1 MKVSKEDLKEL
12 FEQRSEE
19 YLSAFNVTLQ
29 RLKEKT
35 YNLFDEKNDPMILE
49 KYLEFI
55 FGLNSD
61 ISKMIEKEEL
71 IKSQTTTSSGGL
83 HHA

>member
-61 ISKMIEKEEL
+61 AL
-71 IKSQTTTSSGGL
+71 
-83 HHA
+83 

>member
-55 FGLNSD
+55 
-61 ISKMIEKEEL
+61 K
-71 IKSQTTTSSGGL
+71 
-83 HHA
+83 

>member
-1 MKVSKEDLKEL
+1 MKVSKEDLKQL

-35 YNLFDEKNDPMILE
+35 QNLFDEKNDPMILE

-55 FGLNSD
+55 YELNSD

-71 IKSQTTTSSGGL
+71 IN
-83 HHA
+83 

>member
-55 FGLNSD
+55 FGLN
-61 ISKMIEKEEL
+61 
-71 IKSQTTTSSGGL
+71 
-83 HHA
+83 

>member
-55 FGLNSD
+55 FGLNLD

-71 IKSQTTTSSGGL
+71 IN
-83 HHA
+83 

>member
-1 MKVSKEDLKEL
+1 MKVSKEDLKGL

-71 IKSQTTTSSGGL
+71 IN
-83 HHA
+83 

>member
-49 KYLEFI
+49 KYLEFV

-71 IKSQTTTSSGGL
+71 IN
-83 HHA
+83 

>member
-1 MKVSKEDLKEL
+1 
-12 FEQRSEE
+12 
-19 YLSAFNVTLQ
+19 
-29 RLKEKT
+29 
-35 YNLFDEKNDPMILE
+35 MILE

-71 IKSQTTTSSGGL
+71 IN
-83 HHA
+83 

>member
-29 RLKEKT
+29 RLKEKI

-71 IKSQTTTSSGGL
+71 IN
-83 HHA
+83 

>member
-1 MKVSKEDLKEL
+1 MKVSREDLKEL

-71 IKSQTTTSSGGL
+71 IN
-83 HHA
+83 

>member
-1 MKVSKEDLKEL
+1 MKVSKEDLKQL
-12 FEQRSEE
+12 FGQRSEE
-19 YLSAFNVTLQ
+19 YLSAVNVTLQ

-55 FGLNSD
+55 YGLNSD
-61 ISKMIEKEEL
+61 ISKMIEKDEL
-71 IKSQTTTSSGGL
+71 IN
-83 HHA
+83 

>member
-35 YNLFDEKNDPMILE
+35 YNLFNEKNDPMILE

-71 IKSQTTTSSGGL
+71 IN
-83 HHA
+83 

>member
-35 YNLFDEKNDPMILE
+35 YNLFDEKNDPMILD
-49 KYLEFI
+49 KYLE
-55 FGLNSD
+55 LLLADEQN
-61 ISKMIEKEEL
+61 
-71 IKSQTTTSSGGL
+71 
-83 HHA
+83 

>member
-55 FGLNSD
+55 YGLNSD

-71 IKSQTTTSSGGL
+71 IN
-83 HHA
+83 

>member
-61 ISKMIEKEEL
+61 ISKMIEKEKTKK
-71 IKSQTTTSSGGL
+71 I
-83 HHA
+83 

>member
-12 FEQRSEE
+12 FKQRSEE

-71 IKSQTTTSSGGL
+71 IN
-83 HHA
+83 

>member
-12 FEQRSEE
+12 FEQRSEA

-71 IKSQTTTSSGGL
+71 IN
-83 HHA
+83 

>member
-1 MKVSKEDLKEL
+1 MKVSKEDLKQL

-29 RLKEKT
+29 RLKE
-35 YNLFDEKNDPMILE
+35 
-49 KYLEFI
+49 
-55 FGLNSD
+55 D

-71 IKSQTTTSSGGL
+71 IN
-83 HHA
+83 

>member
-19 YLSAFNVTLQ
+19 YLSAFNITLQ

-71 IKSQTTTSSGGL
+71 IN
-83 HHA
+83 

>member
-1 MKVSKEDLKEL
+1 MKVSKEDLKQL

-71 IKSQTTTSSGGL
+71 IN
-83 HHA
+83 

>member
-35 YNLFDEKNDPMILE
+35 YNLFDELFDEKNDPMILE

-71 IKSQTTTSSGGL
+71 IN
-83 HHA
+83 

>member
-12 FEQRSEE
+12 FEQRSKE

-71 IKSQTTTSSGGL
+71 IN
-83 HHA
+83 

>member
-19 YLSAFNVTLQ
+19 YLSVFNVTLQ

-71 IKSQTTTSSGGL
+71 IN
-83 HHA
+83 

>member
-49 KYLEFI
+49 KYLVFI

-61 ISKMIEKEEL
+61 ITKMIEKEEL
-71 IKSQTTTSSGGL
+71 IN
-83 HHA
+83 

>member
-1 MKVSKEDLKEL
+1 MKVSKEDLKQL

-55 FGLNSD
+55 YGLNSD
-61 ISKMIEKEEL
+61 ISKMIGKEEL
-71 IKSQTTTSSGGL
+71 IN
-83 HHA
+83 

>member
-61 ISKMIEKEEL
+61 ISKMIEKEKL
-71 IKSQTTTSSGGL
+71 IN
-83 HHA
+83 

>member
-19 YLSAFNVTLQ
+19 YLSAFNVILQ

-71 IKSQTTTSSGGL
+71 IN
-83 HHA
+83 

>member
-61 ISKMIEKEEL
+61 ISKMIEK
-71 IKSQTTTSSGGL
+71 
-83 HHA
+83 

>member
-1 MKVSKEDLKEL
+1 MKVTKEDLKEL

-71 IKSQTTTSSGGL
+71 IN
-83 HHA
+83 

>member
-35 YNLFDEKNDPMILE
+35 DKLFDENNDPMILE

-71 IKSQTTTSSGGL
+71 IN
-83 HHA
+83 

>member
-55 FGLNSD
+55 FGLYSD

-71 IKSQTTTSSGGL
+71 IN
-83 HHA
+83 

>member
-1 MKVSKEDLKEL
+1 MKVSKEDLKQL

-55 FGLNSD
+55 YGLNSD
-61 ISKMIEKEEL
+61 ISKMIEKEEF
-71 IKSQTTTSSGGL
+71 I
-83 HHA
+83 H

>member
-35 YNLFDEKNDPMILE
+35 YNLFDKKNDPMILE

-71 IKSQTTTSSGGL
+71 IN
-83 HHA
+83 

>member
-61 ISKMIEKEEL
+61 ILKMIEKEEL
-71 IKSQTTTSSGGL
+71 IN
-83 HHA
+83 

>member
-19 YLSAFNVTLQ
+19 YLSTFNVTLQ

-71 IKSQTTTSSGGL
+71 IN
-83 HHA
+83 

>member
-1 MKVSKEDLKEL
+1 MKISKEDLKEL

-71 IKSQTTTSSGGL
+71 IN
-83 HHA
+83 

>member
-1 MKVSKEDLKEL
+1 MKVSKEDLKQL

-55 FGLNSD
+55 YGLN
-61 ISKMIEKEEL
+61 
-71 IKSQTTTSSGGL
+71 
-83 HHA
+83 

>member
-19 YLSAFNVTLQ
+19 YLSALNVTLQ

-71 IKSQTTTSSGGL
+71 IN
-83 HHA
+83 